1 METVLTRIPVAEQ
14 LKWRRW
20 MHQHAEVSF
29 EEFETTAYIENLLR
43 YVPGLTIAK
52 PSPTGLVATL
62 HGGHPGKTLALRADI
77 DALPMDELADVD
89 FKSLNPGVMHS
100 CGHDVHA
107 AILLGALFALVE
119 TRDALHGD
127 VKFIFQAAEEVPPGG
142 AIALVEAGVLDD
154 VDEVFGL
161 HVFPDTATGSVGF
174 AYGPVTASSDLFNLT
189 IKGRG
194 AHAMAP
200 EQSIDPITIG
210 TEIIQSINNMIARR
224 VAPDEPALI
233 SWGQFTAGSVNNVI
247 PHTAH
252 IKASVRSRNPQ
263 VRTDMERMIRDIIKH
278 VCAMY
283 GAEYDLDFQK
293 GYGSVINSKEQ
304 TDQVIDAA
312 REVVGEE
319 RMYPMPPLMA
329 GEDFSAYTNV
339 RPGTFFGLGSGL
351 AVDGYEFINHHP
363 KFIVDE
369 ACMPVGSAMF
379 VRLVENS
386 LK

>member
-43 YVPGLTIAK
+43 DVPGLTIVK

-161 HVFPDTATGSVGF
+161 HVFPDTATG
-174 AYGPVTASSDLFNLT
+174 
-189 IKGRG
+189 
-194 AHAMAP
+194 
-200 EQSIDPITIG
+200 
-210 TEIIQSINNMIARR
+210 
-224 VAPDEPALI
+224 
-233 SWGQFTAGSVNNVI
+233 
-247 PHTAH
+247 
-252 IKASVRSRNPQ
+252 
-263 VRTDMERMIRDIIKH
+263 
-278 VCAMY
+278 
-283 GAEYDLDFQK
+283 
-293 GYGSVINSKEQ
+293 
-304 TDQVIDAA
+304 
-312 REVVGEE
+312 
-319 RMYPMPPLMA
+319 
-329 GEDFSAYTNV
+329 
-339 RPGTFFGLGSGL
+339 
-351 AVDGYEFINHHP
+351 
-363 KFIVDE
+363 
-369 ACMPVGSAMF
+369 
-379 VRLVENS
+379 
-386 LK
+386 